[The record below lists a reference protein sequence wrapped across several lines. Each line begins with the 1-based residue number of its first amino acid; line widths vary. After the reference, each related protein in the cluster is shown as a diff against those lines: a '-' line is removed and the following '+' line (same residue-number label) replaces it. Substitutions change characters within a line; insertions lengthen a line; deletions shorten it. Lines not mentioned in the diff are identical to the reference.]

1 MHIAMFGGA
10 GKAGSAILEEALTR
24 GHQVRALVR
33 NPLKTTVIRPGLE
46 VVRGGFEDIAA
57 LDRTLE
63 GAKVAVT
70 AIGITSKMRP
80 TLLEDSVTAI
90 RAGMRRAGVERLIVV
105 QGAHLPFPGDPKNP
119 GLLLLKAILGVV
131 MRPVVLDGHRLVSLL
146 QADDCDWTVIRMPPL
161 KVAPATGAME
171 AGTLRISPLK
181 HVTSGDVAVL
191 ALQCME
197 LGTYVKEMPM
207 IISGRPRPAAS
218 TELPVARDG
227 VQRPATKRT

>member
-1 MHIAMFGGA
+1 MRIALFGGT
-10 GKAGSAILEEALTR
+10 GKAGSAILEEALTQ

-33 NPLKTTVIRPGLE
+33 NPSNIRRPGLE
-46 VVRGGFEDIAA
+46 VVQGGFADTAA
-57 LDRTLE
+57 LDHALE
-63 GAKVAVT
+63 GAEVAIT
-70 AIGITSKMRP
+70 AIGITSKARP

-90 RAGMRRAGVERLIVV
+90 RAGMRRAGVGRLIVV
-105 QGAHLPFPGDPKNP
+105 QGAHLPFPGDPRNP

-131 MRPVVLDGHRLVSLL
+131 MRPVVLDGHRLVTLL

-171 AGTLRISPLK
+171 AGTLRINPLK

-191 ALQCME
+191 ALQCSE

-207 IISGRPRPAAS
+207 ITSGRPRPAAGKGWP
-218 TELPVARDG
+218 TARDG
-227 VQRPATKRT
+227 VERPTATRA